1 MGVEGSTSRAM
12 GSMAMGAAAT
22 MAWRGSAREGVLQLL
37 LLLQLLRLLQLL
49 LLACRRP
56 SSLNFRPRSLGGGCL
71 RIFTT
76 RCCLIR
82 VRAGV
87 RVGWAACCRLGA
99 RCCLCSCASASAV

>member
-1 MGVEGSTSRAM
+1 MGVEGSASRAM
-12 GSMAMGAAAT
+12 GSMAMAAAAT
-22 MAWRGSAREGVLQLL
+22 MAWRGSAREVVLQLL
-37 LLLQLLRLLQLL
+37 LLQQLL

-87 RVGWAACCRLGA
+87 RVGWAGCCRLGV
-99 RCCLCSCASASAV
+99 RCCLCSWASARAV

>member
-1 MGVEGSTSRAM
+1 
-12 GSMAMGAAAT
+12 MGAAAT
-22 MAWRGSAREGVLQLL
+22 MAWRGSAREGLLQLL
-37 LLLQLLRLLQLL
+37 LLLQLLQLL

-87 RVGWAACCRLGA
+87 RVGWAGCCRLGV
-99 RCCLCSCASASAV
+99 RCYLCSWASARAV

>member
-1 MGVEGSTSRAM
+1 
-12 GSMAMGAAAT
+12 MGAAAT
-22 MAWRGSAREGVLQLL
+22 MAWRGSAREGLLQLL
-37 LLLQLLRLLQLL
+37 LLLQLLQQGADPASPVAAALALL

-87 RVGWAACCRLGA
+87 RVGWAGCCRLGV
-99 RCCLCSCASASAV
+99 RCCLCSWASARAV